1 MGMTATEGWNSFNFL
16 SNNHQQQLGNLC
28 NLFSVVS
35 TFFLVNIEWKVLVS
49 NIEKSVNFNRDFLFW
64 HKKKKST
71 KFRAQNSEQSMRN
84 NKKASQNQM
93 STSRTKAFLRNW
105 KFYLQIGGIS
115 GRYYTQAMR
124 CQLNW
129 WNRAC
134 VSACVRASVWVI
146 CRSIESEIS
155 LEMMTK
161 QSVRACVYVLLG
173 TRPSLIITQST
184 NINMNI
190 FSLLLLFGHFQNKKH
205 AVD

>member
-134 VSACVRASVWVI
+134 VRVSDMPQHWKWNKSRNDDKTKCACV
-146 CRSIESEIS
+146 
-155 LEMMTK
+155 
-161 QSVRACVYVLLG
+161 CVCAAG
-173 TRPSLIITQST
+173 DETITLIITQST

-190 FSLLLLFGHFQNKKH
+190 FSQLLLFGHFQNKKH